1 MINNWVGVGRIVKS
15 PELKKTTSGV
25 SVVSFTLAINRQFA
39 SQNGEREADFINVV
53 AYRSSA
59 DFMNT
64 YVKKGNLLGVVG
76 RIQTRSYEATDGK
89 TVYVTEVIAESV
101 QLLEYNKH
109 DGNQESKE
117 ELYESTKKLITDESL
132 PF

>member
-1 MINNWVGVGRIVKS
+1 MINNWVGVGRIVKQ
-15 PELKKTTSGV
+15 PELKKTQNGV

-89 TVYVTEVIAESV
+89 TVYVTEVIADSV

-117 ELYESTKKLITDESL
+117 EAFHDVKVIDKSL